1 MFYPHDVDEPV
12 DNGYRVWLG
21 GDMKPRSFPLV
32 LVLVA
37 LGLVAG
43 CSATDSGSAEP
54 VAVAAAGEKVDVV
67 DFEGIGDIDFGATK
81 ADLAR
86 RGLLITPAEA
96 CGPRLAGLG
105 EVSPV
110 FAGERLALLWV
121 NPPLTTPEG
130 VGVGSSLGAARAAYP
145 QATALTAPAGSY
157 GYDGLM
163 VTRGDRAYLFLH
175 DGQTVKKSV
184 AGYAEQVRLL
194 FDEGFGTC

>member
-1 MFYPHDVDEPV
+1 MFYPHLVDEPV

-37 LGLVAG
+37 IGLVAG
-43 CSATDSGSAEP
+43 CSTTAAESDSP
-54 VAVAAAGEKVDVV
+54 VTAAAAGKQVDVV

-81 ADLAR
+81 ADLTS

-96 CGPRLAGLG
+96 CGPRLAGFG
-105 EVSPV
+105 DVSPV

-121 NPPLTTPEG
+121 NPPLATPEG
-130 VGVGSSLGAARAAYP
+130 VGVGSSLADVKAAYP
-145 QATALTAPAGSY
+145 QATALTAPEGSHS
-157 GYDGLM
+157 YDGLL
-163 VTRGDRAYLFLH
+163 VTHDDRAYLFLH
-175 DGQTVKKSV
+175 DGQSVKKSV

-194 FDEGFGTC
+194 FDEGFGAC